1 MYITGFKMGILGGDT
16 KLSISRHQLRDSL
29 IILREMLQH
38 MLKMTLSH
46 GGINSYRALPTS

>member
-1 MYITGFKMGILGGDT
+1 MGILGGDT